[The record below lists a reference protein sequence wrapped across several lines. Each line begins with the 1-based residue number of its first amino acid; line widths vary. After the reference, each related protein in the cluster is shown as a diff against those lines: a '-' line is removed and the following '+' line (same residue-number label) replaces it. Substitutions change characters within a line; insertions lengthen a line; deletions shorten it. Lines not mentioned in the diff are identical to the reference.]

1 MAGFLPLLI
10 LSVIR
15 KQLNNPVVNFIER
28 QLFLPALLD
37 CESDERN
44 VRVRRL
50 RCVEIAPPLSE
61 ESDEIKGLRRV
72 KTPMS
77 EARFLFDFFAILRFG
92 VNKIERK
99 LIQ

>member
-1 MAGFLPLLI
+1 
-10 LSVIR
+10 
-15 KQLNNPVVNFIER
+15 
-28 QLFLPALLD
+28 
-37 CESDERN
+37 
-44 VRVRRL
+44 
-50 RCVEIAPPLSE
+50 LSE

-99 LIQ
+99 LIQEKN